1 MEKANALSMG
11 LKSRSIFAAEYFTE
25 KTRAV

>member
-1 MEKANALSMG
+1 MKKANALSMG
-11 LKSRSIFAAEYFTE
+11 LKSRNIFAAEYFPE